1 MVPAVLG
8 RLRRAMATATST
20 EPRLATPPAGSGMR
34 RHLNLTRELAVT
46 QFKLKYTGSVLG
58 YLWSLLKPLMTFAI
72 MYAVFDRL
80 LHAGQTSDR
89 FTMQLLVGIVI
100 WTFFAETTITAVNTI
115 VVNGNLIN
123 KASFPRAILVVA
135 SSLTALMTFAIN
147 LSLIVLIAGLSHNLA
162 LGWHSLAVFP
172 LLIELYALVIGISL
186 LLSALFVF
194 YRDLGHIWEIFTQ
207 LLFYGSAVVF
217 PLSLN
222 GKVENGVLEP
232 IRIMRVIALNPVA
245 QIIEDIR
252 HALVTEDS
260 RVPWTSTLLGARI
273 AFPLAVTVTV
283 AVVGLAVFQRLAP
296 RFSESL

>member
-1 MVPAVLG
+1 V
-8 RLRRAMATATST
+8 RRALRQPWWTLPVIGLVA
-20 EPRLATPPAGSGMR
+20 
-34 RHLNLTRELAVT
+34 
-46 QFKLKYTGSVLG
+46 
-58 YLWSLLKPLMTFAI
+58 SLP
-72 MYAVFDRL
+72 
-80 LHAGQTSDR
+80 
-89 FTMQLLVGIVI
+89 
-100 WTFFAETTITAVNTI
+100 
-115 VVNGNLIN
+115 
-123 KASFPRAILVVA
+123 LVVRRVGDPDFFWHE
-135 SSLTALMTFAIN
+135 LTGQWMVQHHAFAR
-147 LSLIVLIAGLSHNLA
+147 S
-162 LGWHSLAVFP
+162 
-172 LLIELYALVIGISL
+172 ELYTYTVPGTPWTDHEYL
-186 LLSALFVF
+186 
-194 YRDLGHIWEIFTQ
+194 TQ

-252 HALVTEDS
+252 HALVTEDP